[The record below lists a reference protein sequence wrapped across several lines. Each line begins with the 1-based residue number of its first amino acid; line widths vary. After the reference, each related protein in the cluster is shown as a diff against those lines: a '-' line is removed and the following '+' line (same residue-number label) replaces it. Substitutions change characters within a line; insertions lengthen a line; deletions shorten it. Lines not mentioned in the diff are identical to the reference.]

1 MARCSSATSG
11 KATPNGESGQILRK
25 NTTPKIYLW
34 NSTGV
39 REHPF
44 QLYGCRLAKI
54 SLSLRTN
61 QERKDLVRYEYVSMV
76 LPHDPTDLLYSQR
89 DAEMKSL
96 GWRRVWADIT
106 IDSAFLVYRR
116 EVRPKR

>member
-1 MARCSSATSG
+1 M
-11 KATPNGESGQILRK
+11 
-25 NTTPKIYLW
+25 
-34 NSTGV
+34 
-39 REHPF
+39 
-44 QLYGCRLAKI
+44 
-54 SLSLRTN
+54 
-61 QERKDLVRYEYVSMV
+61 RYEYVSMV